1 MPASEQGHMGRKG
14 ISYSP
19 TRGINAS
26 GVRLTPASSLAYS
39 RMLQLKSTLI
49 SAWETDVCGWLLNKQ
64 SVVGAS

>member
-1 MPASEQGHMGRKG
+1 MVRKPRDKIFLKKTPVMPASEHGHMGRKG

-49 SAWETDVCGWLLNKQ
+49 SA
-64 SVVGAS
+64 